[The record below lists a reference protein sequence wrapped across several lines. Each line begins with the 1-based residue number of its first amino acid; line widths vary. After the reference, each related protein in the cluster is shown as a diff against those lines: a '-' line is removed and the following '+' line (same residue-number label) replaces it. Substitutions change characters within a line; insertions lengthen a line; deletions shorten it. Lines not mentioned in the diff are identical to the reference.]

1 MKLAHIMTP
10 EHALFYSRV
19 NPGVKVHLGG
29 RYVVEF
35 DYGLDE
41 AEVVE
46 HGECLRDA
54 KDFRIPGF
62 SIERPLNAFD
72 LQKIETNRKV
82 ANQAETQLKEELMNA
97 RIRVKI
103 VHTRL
108 SLDGGR
114 IFFRYANRNAV
125 NLTGFTEAIQR
136 SFNVDVNIWQV
147 GARDECRL
155 IGCIGCCGRSS
166 CCSSWQKRD
175 YPVNLRMAKTQG
187 MSLGPAALN
196 GTCNRLKCCLQHEN
210 HVYEEAGANMPE
222 NGKRVICLG
231 HDNVKGVIINRD
243 VLRGLVVVKTTDGK
257 VLALA
262 KDEVSY
268 QGGNT

>member
-1 MKLAHIMTP
+1 MNLAHIMTP
-10 EHALFYSRV
+10 EHALFYCRV
-19 NPGVKVHLGG
+19 NPGVKVRPGD
-29 RYVVEF
+29 RYVVDF

-46 HGECLRDA
+46 HGDFLRDS

-62 SIERPLNAFD
+62 NIERPLNASD
-72 LQKIETNRKV
+72 LHKIELNQKL
-82 ANQAETQLKEELMNA
+82 AKQAEAQLREELISA
-97 RIRVKI
+97 HIRVKI

-114 IFFRYANRNAV
+114 IFFRYASKNAV
-125 NLTGFTEAIQR
+125 NLTRFADTIQ
-136 SFNVDVNIWQV
+136 SKFNVDVNIWQV

-155 IGCIGCCGRSS
+155 TGCIGCCGRPS
-166 CCSSWQKRD
+166 CCSSWQKRE

-187 MSLGPAALN
+187 MPLGPATLN
-196 GTCNRLKCCLQHEN
+196 GTCNRLKCCLLHEN

-222 NGKRVICLG
+222 NGTRVICPA

-243 VLRGLVVVKTTDGK
+243 ILRGRVVVKTVDGK
-257 VLALA
+257 FLSLAA
-262 KDEVSY
+262 DELSY
-268 QGGNT
+268 

>member
-1 MKLAHIMTP
+1 MNLAQIMTP

-19 NPGVKVHLGG
+19 NPGLQVVLGG

-46 HGECLRDA
+46 YGECLRDA

-62 SIERPLNAFD
+62 SIERQLNASD
-72 LQKIETNRKV
+72 LRKIETNLKV
-82 ANQAETQLKEELMNA
+82 ANQAEAQLKEELISA

-114 IFFRYANRNAV
+114 IFFRYANINAI
-125 NLTGFTEAIQR
+125 NLTRFAEKIQQ
-136 SFNVDVNIWQV
+136 SFKVDVNIWQV

-166 CCSSWQKRD
+166 CCSSWQRRE

-196 GTCNRLKCCLQHEN
+196 GTCNRLKCCLKHEN
-210 HVYEEAGANMPE
+210 HVYEEAGANMPD
-222 NGKRVICLG
+222 NGTKVICLK

-243 VLRGLVVVKTTDGK
+243 ILRGLVVVKTTDGK
-257 VLALA
+257 FLTVAT
-262 KDEVSY
+262 DEVSY
-268 QGGNT
+268 KD